1 MWERNQL
8 SLERVP
14 LGWQEALRLTQIH
27 LEASSSLEWWEEQYG
42 QSASK
47 DNRAPNSCKF
57 SEAIES
63 GH

>member
-14 LGWQEALRLTQIH
+14 LGWQEALHLTQTH
-27 LEASSSLEWWEEQYG
+27 LEASSSLELWEEPYG

-47 DNRAPNSCKF
+47 DNRASNSCKY
-57 SEAIES
+57 SEAIDSE
-63 GH
+63 H